1 MSGPIIDVAIGLVWK
16 DGRVLIARR
25 PAGAHLGDLWEFP
38 GGKVEAGESPEV
50 GLLRELREELGIE
63 AEVAAKRAVI
73 EFTYPGRPVR
83 LHPFDC
89 RWLSG
94 EPHPAGCEDPR
105 WVAPADLPAYEFPP
119 ANAPLLAELQ
129 GGNADPGNCSTRG
142 AELPQSSV

>member
-38 GGKVEAGESPEV
+38 GGKVEAGESPEA

-94 EPHPAGCEDPR
+94 EPQPTGCEDPR
-105 WVAPADLPAYEFPP
+105 WVAPSELPEYEFPP
-119 ANAPLLAELQ
+119 ANAALVAELHS
-129 GGNADPGNCSTRG
+129 PT
-142 AELPQSSV
+142 